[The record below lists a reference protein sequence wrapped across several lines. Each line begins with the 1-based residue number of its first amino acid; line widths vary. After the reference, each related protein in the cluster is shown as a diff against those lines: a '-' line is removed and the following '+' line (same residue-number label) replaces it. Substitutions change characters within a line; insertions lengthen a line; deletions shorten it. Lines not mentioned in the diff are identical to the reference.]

1 MIYVSIVVLNWNGGA
16 ENCIAAVKSAL
27 DQDYPYKEI
36 LFVDNASTDGSFEAV
51 QRAYPALL
59 YIQTGSNLGCPGGRN
74 VGASAATVELVLFL
88 ENDGVWASN
97 DVVSGIVN
105 EFTQNPSI
113 GALYTRVEGYQSRT
127 PDPPIDN
134 TVDNNESK
142 GLYLSSSFRGGAS
155 AIRRELFNK
164 IGQFP
169 ADFVRQYEER
179 YVSLLIYQKGY
190 QVAYWPEKVLLH
202 KGSDYQGKSVTVIKY
217 NCINELKA
225 IKRTY
230 PSFVWPIYFALK
242 TLLWGFRLFRNKQS
256 DLFLEA
262 MRMVLT
268 DSIIV
273 TPVGRISFKTL
284 RKIQSIRY
292 GKIDVQ
298 IQGKKYSNFAEI
310 KES

>member
-1 MIYVSIVVLNWNGGA
+1 MIHVSIVVLNWNGGA
-16 ENCIAAVKSAL
+16 ENCIAAVQSAL

-36 LFVDNASTDGSFEAV
+36 IFVDNASSDGSLEAV
-51 QRAYPALL
+51 QNTYPGLL
-59 YIQTGSNLGCPGGRN
+59 YIQTESNLGCPGGRN
-74 VGASAATVELVLFL
+74 VGASAATGDLVLFL

-134 TVDNNESK
+134 TVDINESK

-169 ADFVRQYEER
+169 ADFIRQYEER
-179 YVSLLIYQKGY
+179 YVSLLIYQMGY
-190 QVAYWPEKVLLH
+190 KVAYWPEKILLH
-202 KGSDYQGKSVTVIKY
+202 KGSDYQGKSAAVIKY

-225 IKRTY
+225 IRRTY
-230 PSFVWPIYFALK
+230 PSFAWPIYFALK
-242 TLLWGFRLFRNKQS
+242 TLLWCFRLLRNKQS
-256 DLFLEA
+256 ELFLEA
-262 MRMVLT
+262 MCIVWT
-268 DSIIV
+268 DSNIV

-292 GKIDVQ
+292 GKTDMQ
-298 IQGKKYSNFAEI
+298 IEKNLI
-310 KES
+310 V